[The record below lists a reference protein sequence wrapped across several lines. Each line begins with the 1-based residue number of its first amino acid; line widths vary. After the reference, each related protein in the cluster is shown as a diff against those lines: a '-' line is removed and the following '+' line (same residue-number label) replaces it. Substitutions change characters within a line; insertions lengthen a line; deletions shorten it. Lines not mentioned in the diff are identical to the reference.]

1 MALALEL
8 KDRVDVINNLVGNDR
23 KAIPNVLKSLKSEK
37 KRLEAKV
44 KEMMT
49 WFMYILHELCRS
61 PFAS

>member
-37 KRLEAKV
+37 KRLETKV

-49 WFMYILHELCRS
+49 WFMYILHELYRS